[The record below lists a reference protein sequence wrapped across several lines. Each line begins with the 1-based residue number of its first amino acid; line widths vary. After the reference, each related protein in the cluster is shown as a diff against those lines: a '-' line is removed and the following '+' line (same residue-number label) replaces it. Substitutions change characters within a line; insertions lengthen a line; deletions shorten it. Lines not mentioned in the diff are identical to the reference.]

1 MKNYFAISTVTNIL
15 EKVYQ
20 DVDLTTFA
28 SVGNLDEHKFVIARI
43 RFIKGDK
50 RYYVDAR
57 GFSPFNPNSGD
68 GLSSFEL
75 SEFVNNTKTS
85 IFKIHISDYD
95 TIEGCIGDLFKRIG
109 SYI

>member
-1 MKNYFAISTVTNIL
+1 MKNYFAISTITNIL
-15 EKVYQ
+15 EKVYE

-28 SVGNLDEHKFVIARI
+28 SVGNLDEHKYVIARI
-43 RFIKGDK
+43 RFIKNGH

-75 SEFVNNTKTS
+75 HEFVNHNKVS
-85 IFKIHISDYD
+85 MFKIHISDYD
-95 TIEGCIGDLFKRIG
+95 TLEACISDLFNKIG
-109 SYI
+109 ESV